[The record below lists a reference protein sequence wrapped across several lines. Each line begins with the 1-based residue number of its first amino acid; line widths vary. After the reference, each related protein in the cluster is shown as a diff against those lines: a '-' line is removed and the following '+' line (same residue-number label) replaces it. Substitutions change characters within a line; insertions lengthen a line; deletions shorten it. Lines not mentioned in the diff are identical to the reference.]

1 MIQDEIQNEAVD
13 AWEAAGYVGT
23 LNLGVGAGK
32 TFCFFKSLY
41 RLQDAGLLTND
52 DLVVFKALFNDGV
65 DITKI
70 SFRGDIHK
78 TLSTVF
84 DDEFLCETVYF
95 IPDKPNAKY
104 PEYTHLKINLFTM
117 SSL

>member
-1 MIQDEIQNEAVD
+1 MKRIISYHPSKNK
-13 AWEAAGYVGT
+13 
-23 LNLGVGAGK
+23 LNQL
-32 TFCFFKSLY
+32 KSL
-41 RLQDAGLLTND
+41 G
-52 DLVVFKALFNDGV
+52 FPEALFNDGV